1 MAQVIHCDLCGKLGY
16 DRGEKCYNHEPQP
29 VFESTN
35 NKLLW
40 YFKTQTDNKI
50 EHNKPGIVVLDTI
63 KHKCLTEFK
72 CLMLLA
78 HLTYE

>member
-1 MAQVIHCDLCGKLGY
+1 MAQVIHWDLCGKLGY

-50 EHNKPGIVVLDTI
+50 EHNKPGIVILDTI
-63 KHKCLTEFK
+63 KHKCLTECK